1 MKRILV
7 VEDDLALSAG
17 LCFELDAAGYT
28 AIPAYNCVKAR
39 HLFQQEQ
46 QLALALL
53 DVNLPDGSGFALCR
67 ELKEERPE
75 LPVIFLTAND
85 LEQDVLT
92 GFDMGA
98 EDYVTKPFNMQILLK
113 RLEVALRRV
122 GQQPAPA
129 APKEYAPAPEGSM
142 EEKIEKFLTGLL
154 THMNSTAVPHA
165 YRTEEGSYRAE
176 LVGGD
181 GAGQA
186 SNRAEPQRVVAAD
199 DKREL
204 SVVPPAVNAVG
215 QLAAGVGD
223 LAEVFH
229 GRFRVLVGRIL
240 RGRNNRE
247 AVQLVAALFDQR
259 GNLIF
264 GKGHG
269 GQVGA
274 GIVASVVQRYV
285 DQFDVHQKK
294 PSFLNDSLISS
305 PKTASILAHF
315 CKKEK
320 GKAEN
325 EPLFFCKNSCLPADG

>member
-1 MKRILV
+1 MLWEGEVRLV
-7 VEDDLALSAG
+7 LMSVWASIQMTLSWSAG
-17 LCFELDAAGYT
+17 M
-28 AIPAYNCVKAR
+28 
-39 HLFQQEQ
+39 
-46 QLALALL
+46 
-53 DVNLPDGSGFALCR
+53 
-67 ELKEERPE
+67 ER
-75 LPVIFLTAND
+75 
-85 LEQDVLT
+85 
-92 GFDMGA
+92 
-98 EDYVTKPFNMQILLK
+98 
-113 RLEVALRRV
+113 
-122 GQQPAPA
+122 
-129 APKEYAPAPEGSM
+129 
-142 EEKIEKFLTGLL
+142 
-154 THMNSTAVPHA
+154 
-165 YRTEEGSYRAE
+165 
-176 LVGGD
+176 
-181 GAGQA
+181 
-186 SNRAEPQRVVAAD
+186 AD

-223 LAEVFH
+223 LVEVFH

-274 GIVASVVQRYV
+274 GIVAPVVQRYV

-305 PKTASILAHF
+305 PKTAFILAHF